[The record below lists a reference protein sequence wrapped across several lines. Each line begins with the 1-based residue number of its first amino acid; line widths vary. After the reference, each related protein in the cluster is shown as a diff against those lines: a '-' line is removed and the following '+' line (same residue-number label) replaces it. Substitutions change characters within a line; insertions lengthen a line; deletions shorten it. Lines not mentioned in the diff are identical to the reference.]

1 MDLSMNVQV
10 IYCSHQT
17 AALSVRERLAFS
29 SPEQLDRAYQT
40 LRTDFPETELVVLS
54 TCNRVELYA
63 AQHDPDSVL
72 TRRQIAEFLADFHRI
87 PLDDF
92 ASELLSRSG
101 PEAVRHLFE
110 VASSLDSMVLGEP
123 QIVSQVKDAY
133 RVARENEACGPL
145 TNALFQGAIR
155 VSSRVRTETRLSEGR
170 VSIASLAVGEF
181 GKSIFNRFDDKTVL
195 IIGAGDMAEETLRY
209 LKDEGVR
216 EILVTNRSPQRAQG
230 LASQWGGTPRPF
242 NELDRWMAAADVI
255 VSTTGADRPIV
266 DVPRFTAV
274 RRASGSKP
282 VFILDLAAP
291 RDFDPNVENIDE
303 NVFLYDIDSLE
314 QTCAANRKA
323 RAREIDKARG
333 IIAEETEGFMQAIY
347 HQATGPIIKRLR
359 EDWHDIR
366 EDEVRRLFRKLDH
379 LDETDRQ
386 AIDHAIERIINKL
399 LHPPLETLRDE
410 ARQGTPHGLL
420 DALKQLFH
428 LSDNPG
434 DYRP

>member
-1 MDLSMNVQV
+1 MNVQV
-10 IYCSHQT
+10 VYCSHQT
-17 AALSVRERLAFS
+17 ATLSVRERLAFS

-40 LRTDFPETELVVLS
+40 LRTDFPDTELVVLS

-63 AQHDPDSVL
+63 AQEDPQATLS
-72 TRRQIAEFLADFHRI
+72 RRRIAEFLADFHRI

-92 ASELLSRSG
+92 ADELLSRSG

-110 VASSLDSMVLGEP
+110 VTSSLDSMVLGEP

-133 RVARENEACGPL
+133 RIARENEACGPL
-145 TNALFQGAIR
+145 TNALFQGAMR
-155 VSSRVRTETRLSEGR
+155 VSSRVRSETHLAEGR
-170 VSIASLAVGEF
+170 VSIASVAVGEF

-195 IIGAGDMAEETLRY
+195 IIGAGEMAEETLRY
-209 LKDEGVR
+209 LKDEGVG
-216 EILVTNRSPQRAQG
+216 EILVVNRNPERAKK
-230 LASQWGGTPRPF
+230 LALQWGGTPRPF
-242 NELDRWMAAADVI
+242 EELDRCLAVADVI
-255 VSTTGADRPIV
+255 VSTTGADRPII

-274 RRASGSKP
+274 RRESGPKP
-282 VFILDLAAP
+282 VFVLDLAAP
-291 RDFDPNVENIDE
+291 RDFDPDVEDIDE

-323 RAREIDKARG
+323 RAREIDKARH
-333 IIAEETEGFMQAIY
+333 IIGEETERFMQAIY

-359 EDWHDIR
+359 EDWNEIR
-366 EDEVRRLFRKLDH
+366 EDEVHRLFAKLEH

-386 AIDHAIERIINKL
+386 AIDRTIERIINKL

-420 DALKQLFH
+420 NALKQLFH
-428 LSDNPG
+428 LSDHPG
-434 DYRP
+434 DHQP